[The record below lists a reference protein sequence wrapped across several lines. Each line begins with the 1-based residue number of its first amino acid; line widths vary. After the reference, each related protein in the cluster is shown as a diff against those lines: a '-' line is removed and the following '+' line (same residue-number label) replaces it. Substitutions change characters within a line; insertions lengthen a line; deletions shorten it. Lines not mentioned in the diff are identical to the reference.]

1 MGIKDYKTVA
11 NYAKDNG
18 VTVGYI
24 YHLIKD
30 GRLKAEIIDGIKFI
44 DVSKAKVKFK
54 KQEEKKAR
62 KKPDDLEWDVYE

>member
-1 MGIKDYKTVA
+1 MGIKNYKTVA

-24 YHLIKD
+24 YNLIKS

-44 DVSKAKVKFK
+44 DAPKAKDLREQLK
-54 KQEEKKAR
+54 KKK
-62 KKPDDLEWDVYE
+62 